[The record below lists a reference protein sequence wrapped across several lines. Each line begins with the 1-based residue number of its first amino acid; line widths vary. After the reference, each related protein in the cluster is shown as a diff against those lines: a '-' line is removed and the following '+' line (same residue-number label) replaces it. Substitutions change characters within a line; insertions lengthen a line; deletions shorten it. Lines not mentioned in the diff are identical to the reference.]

1 MRKSLYILILVILA
15 GGVVLTLYSPDVLS
29 LLFILIMVGIIVAAI
44 LGGVLPVLR
53 YDQAL
58 ERGLES
64 IDRAMEV
71 QTSSTWSAI
80 LGYEGFFGQRVLDQF
95 FDEYRNKVK
104 GQQES
109 GQVLCDID
117 EYINED
123 VLSLHSWQTLVNQVP
138 GMLTSLGILG
148 TFIGLLIGIRGIGF
162 STVNDALTS
171 VQTLLS
177 GIQMAFYTSI
187 AGVILSLIFNIL
199 YRSAWNAL
207 MRSLGLFVDSFHKN
221 VIPSVEEQTLYRERR
236 EFNQIAQLLDRLP
249 KTSAFSVSN
258 PAVAAGGAE
267 HEKILMPQIL
277 DGLRNGEFTF
287 QLQPRFDI
295 NTRKVVGA
303 EALVRWN
310 HGKMGVILPSI
321 FIPILEQNGY
331 ITKLDQYIWEQVC
344 VTLRHWID
352 AGLRPVPLSINMTK
366 MDILAMDVVD
376 FFIKLIKKYRIPP
389 RYLEI
394 EVAENAYLN
403 AMDSVREIEEK
414 LRAEGFRVVMD
425 GFDGDFIVLKDTD
438 KINADAIKFDLRRFA
453 GRQNAG
459 AVADVFAQARK
470 MKLNL
475 IAEGVESMEQ
485 LATLRKAGCSE
496 GQGFLLS
503 RPVTI
508 QEFENMTNE
517 GSVR

>member
-1 MRKSLYILILVILA
+1 M
-15 GGVVLTLYSPDVLS
+15 
-29 LLFILIMVGIIVAAI
+29 
-44 LGGVLPVLR
+44 
-53 YDQAL
+53 
-58 ERGLES
+58 
-64 IDRAMEV
+64 
-71 QTSSTWSAI
+71 
-80 LGYEGFFGQRVLDQF
+80 
-95 FDEYRNKVK
+95 
-104 GQQES
+104 
-109 GQVLCDID
+109 
-117 EYINED
+117 
-123 VLSLHSWQTLVNQVP
+123 
-138 GMLTSLGILG
+138 
-148 TFIGLLIGIRGIGF
+148 
-162 STVNDALTS
+162 
-171 VQTLLS
+171 
-177 GIQMAFYTSI
+177 
-187 AGVILSLIFNIL
+187 
-199 YRSAWNAL
+199 
-207 MRSLGLFVDSFHKN
+207 
-221 VIPSVEEQTLYRERR
+221 
-236 EFNQIAQLLDRLP
+236 
-249 KTSAFSVSN
+249 
-258 PAVAAGGAE
+258 
-267 HEKILMPQIL
+267 
-277 DGLRNGEFTF
+277 
-287 QLQPRFDI
+287 
-295 NTRKVVGA
+295 
-303 EALVRWN
+303 
-310 HGKMGVILPSI
+310 
-321 FIPILEQNGY
+321 
-331 ITKLDQYIWEQVC
+331 
-344 VTLRHWID
+344 TLRHWID

>member
-177 GIQMAFYTSI
+177 GIQIAFYTSI

-249 KTSAFSVSN
+249 KTPAFSVSN

-352 AGLRPVPLSINMTK
+352 EGLRPVPLSINMTK